1 MVDEFSKAA
10 QELEVGEYSKE
21 PMKSEFGYH
30 IILVEDKQSDVNLL
44 ENPENKYDSVLQGIY
59 ANGLNNLAAS
69 LMEDAKIEILIDETS
84 VPETISTGQ
93 DTAVDNTDAEQA
105 DAADADQTGAA
116 DAPADD
122 AAAE

>member
-1 MVDEFSKAA
+1 M
-10 QELEVGEYSKE
+10 
-21 PMKSEFGYH
+21 
-30 IILVEDKQSDVNLL
+30 VEDKQSDVNLL

-93 DTAVDNTDAEQA
+93 DTAVDNADAE
-105 DAADADQTGAA
+105 QTGAA

>member
-1 MVDEFSKAA
+1 
-10 QELEVGEYSKE
+10 
-21 PMKSEFGYH
+21 
-30 IILVEDKQSDVNLL
+30 
-44 ENPENKYDSVLQGIY
+44 
-59 ANGLNNLAAS
+59 
-69 LMEDAKIEILIDETS
+69 MEDAKIEILIDETS